1 MLTFHSYY
9 HLQTPTPRNPSQPQ
23 PQARLSASGM
33 NINAPVTSTAIHSA
47 TRPVPTSVPTSV
59 AQNIKITPQT
69 NIALKSSRDG
79 SSKQSGRRE
88 KRKFTTD
95 DLPAAVRPDFRRN
108 GAVII
113 NATRIAATL
122 LKPFDNPS
130 AEQLQQAVDAIF
142 PGSGIRLAKGE
153 MYYENVSSLVQLLNT
168 KLRLLIRNTY
178 CISDP

>member
-1 MLTFHSYY
+1 
-9 HLQTPTPRNPSQPQ
+9 
-23 PQARLSASGM
+23 M
-33 NINAPVTSTAIHSA
+33 NINAPIRSTAIHSA
-47 TRPVPTSVPTSV
+47 TRTVPTSV

-69 NIALKSSRDG
+69 NIALKSSRDS

-122 LKPFDNPS
+122 LKPFENPS

-142 PGSGIRLAKGE
+142 HGSGILLAKGE
-153 MYYENVSSLVQLLNT
+153 MYYENVSS
-168 KLRLLIRNTY
+168 
-178 CISDP
+178 